1 MDLEML
7 SLKNLVEEIN
17 TRFDMLSLKKVDV
30 TAGCMASAL
39 GRCSPPGI
47 VTRRAMASCRS
58 WALLFIFTLCY
69 FFLIQAERDTL
80 TASGFS
86 RALRRQLREGEFLVF
101 HLDHTIEFFDNL
113 MLLLIE

>member
-1 MDLEML
+1 MGTD
-7 SLKNLVEEIN
+7 
-17 TRFDMLSLKKVDV
+17 
-30 TAGCMASAL
+30 
-39 GRCSPPGI
+39 PPGI

-113 MLLLIE
+113 MLLLIEYFSSTIHVFLDVL